1 MWEYPIARAYA
12 DARIVKIAGGSI
24 EIMKHIIGRQ
34 LFADNT
40 SRDKDAILN
49 GVAGVNPVLRSSSTM
64 SPFDLS
70 APTCSP
76 ASASSSPAA
85 APAWARSWRASSSR
99 HGAAVHICGRREG
112 VLQAGGDRAAGERAA
127 HGGSAQYHICDV
139 RDAEQIEAMVERI
152 WAGGP
157 LTGLVNNAAA
167 NFISPSVDISPRG
180 FAAVRSTVM
189 DGALFATLACGRRW
203 IAQGLPGSVVSMLVT
218 WVWTGSAYVLPSTM
232 AKTAVHAM
240 TMSLAVEWG
249 KHNIRV
255 NAVAPG
261 PFPTESA
268 WEKLAPIPKANVGA
282 ASADEVPM
290 GRFGSMHELCNL
302 LTFLQADG
310 CEYLTGQ
317 NIAIDGGHHLAA
329 PSTFAALGK
338 LTPRGLGR
346 SQGAGAGRAEQEKAQ
361 RSAG

>member
-1 MWEYPIARAYA
+1 MTTPSTFRADVLA
-12 DARIVKIAGGSI
+12 GKRILITGGGTGLGK
-24 EIMKHIIGRQ
+24 ELGRH
-34 LFADNT
+34 F
-40 SRDKDAILN
+40 
-49 GVAGVNPVLRSSSTM
+49 VA
-64 SPFDLS
+64 
-70 APTCSP
+70 
-76 ASASSSPAA
+76 
-85 APAWARSWRASSSR
+85 
-99 HGAAVHICGRREG
+99 HGASVHICGRREA
-112 VLQAGGDRAAGERAA
+112 VLQAAVTELQAAAQ
-127 HGGSAQYHICDV
+127 HGGSAEHHLCDV
-139 RDAEQIEAMVERI
+139 REAEQIEAMVERI
-152 WAGGP
+152 WQGGP

-167 NFISPSVDISPRG
+167 NFIAPSTEISPRG

-189 DGALFATLACGRRW
+189 DGALFCTLACGRRW

-218 WVWTGSAYVLPSTM
+218 WVWTGSAYVLPSAM
-232 AKTAVHAM
+232 AKTAVHGM

-290 GRFGSMHELCNL
+290 QRFGRMPELCNL

-310 CEYLTGQ
+310 CDYLTGQ

-329 PSTFAALGK
+329 PSTFAALGQ
-338 LTPRGLGR
+338 LTPADWAEAKAVVR
-346 SQGAGAGRAEQEKAQ
+346 GRAEKEKAQ
-361 RSAG
+361 RNTG

>member
-1 MWEYPIARAYA
+1 MTTPSTFRPDVLSGKRILITGGGTGLGKELAR
-12 DARIVKIAGGSI
+12 
-24 EIMKHIIGRQ
+24 Q
-34 LFADNT
+34 F
-40 SRDKDAILN
+40 
-49 GVAGVNPVLRSSSTM
+49 VAQ
-64 SPFDLS
+64 
-70 APTCSP
+70 
-76 ASASSSPAA
+76 
-85 APAWARSWRASSSR
+85 
-99 HGAAVHICGRREG
+99 GAAVHICGRRES
-112 VLQAGGDRAAGERAA
+112 VLQQTVAELQPVAQ
-127 HGGSAQYHICDV
+127 HGGGIECHICDV
-139 RDAEQIEAMVERI
+139 RGAEQIEAMVERI
-152 WAGGP
+152 WQGGP

-167 NFISPSVDISPRG
+167 NFISPSIDISPRG

-189 DGALFATLACGRRW
+189 DGALFSTLACGRRW
-203 IAQGLPGSVVSMLVT
+203 IAHGLPGSVVSMLVT
-218 WVWTGSAYVLPSTM
+218 WVWTGSAYVLPSVM

-249 KHNIRV
+249 KHNVRV

-282 ASADEVPM
+282 ASSDEVPM
-290 GRFGSMHELCNL
+290 QRFGRMHELCNL

-338 LTPRGLGR
+338 LTAEDWAEAKTLVR
-346 SQGAGAGRAEQEKAQ
+346 GRAEQEKAQ

>member
-1 MWEYPIARAYA
+1 MSSTSSTFRADVLAGKRILITGGGTGLGKEMARA
-12 DARIVKIAGGSI
+12 
-24 EIMKHIIGRQ
+24 
-34 LFADNT
+34 F
-40 SRDKDAILN
+40 
-49 GVAGVNPVLRSSSTM
+49 VA
-64 SPFDLS
+64 
-70 APTCSP
+70 
-76 ASASSSPAA
+76 
-85 APAWARSWRASSSR
+85 
-99 HGAAVHICGRREG
+99 HGACVYICGRREA
-112 VLQAGGDRAAGERAA
+112 VLQAAVAELRASAA
-127 HGGSAQYHICDV
+127 HGGRAEHHICDV
-139 RDAEQIEAMVERI
+139 RDAEQIEAMVEHL

-157 LTGLVNNAAA
+157 LTGLINNAAA
-167 NFISPSVDISPRG
+167 NFISPSTEISPRG

-249 KHNIRV
+249 KHGIRV

-290 GRFGSMHELCNL
+290 QRFGRMHELCNL

-338 LTPRGLGR
+338 LTPDDWA
-346 SQGAGAGRAEQEKAQ
+346 QAKAVVRAKAETEKTQ
-361 RSAG
+361 RSTG

>member
-1 MWEYPIARAYA
+1 MTQSIFRADVLAGKRILITGGGTGLGKEIAR
-12 DARIVKIAGGSI
+12 
-24 EIMKHIIGRQ
+24 Q
-34 LFADNT
+34 FA
-40 SRDKDAILN
+40 AQ
-49 GVAGVNPVLRSSSTM
+49 G
-64 SPFDLS
+64 
-70 APTCSP
+70 
-76 ASASSSPAA
+76 AS
-85 APAWARSWRASSSR
+85 
-99 HGAAVHICGRREG
+99 VHICGRREG
-112 VLQAGGDRAAGERAA
+112 VLQQAVAELQSAAQF
-127 HGGSAQYHICDV
+127 GGSAHYHICDV
-139 RDAEQIEAMVERI
+139 READQIEAMVERI
-152 WAGGP
+152 WAGGA

-189 DGALFATLACGRRW
+189 DGALFSTLACGRRW
-203 IAQGLPGSVVSMLVT
+203 IEQGLPGSVVSMLVT
-218 WVWTGSAYVLPSTM
+218 WVWTGSAYVLPSVM

-249 KHNIRV
+249 RHNIRV

-261 PFPTESA
+261 PFPTVSA

-282 ASADEVPM
+282 ASKDEVPM
-290 GRFGSMHELCNL
+290 QRFGRMHELCNL

-329 PSTFAALGK
+329 PSTFAALGQ
-338 LTPRGLGR
+338 LTPEDW
-346 SQGAGAGRAEQEKAQ
+346 AEAKTVVRARAAQEKSQ

>member
-1 MWEYPIARAYA
+1 MTTPSTFRANVLA
-12 DARIVKIAGGSI
+12 GKRILITGGGTGLGK
-24 EIMKHIIGRQ
+24 ELGRH
-34 LFADNT
+34 F
-40 SRDKDAILN
+40 
-49 GVAGVNPVLRSSSTM
+49 VA
-64 SPFDLS
+64 
-70 APTCSP
+70 
-76 ASASSSPAA
+76 
-85 APAWARSWRASSSR
+85 
-99 HGAAVHICGRREG
+99 HGAAVHICGRREA
-112 VLQAGGDRAAGERAA
+112 VLQAAVAELQAAAQ
-127 HGGSAQYHICDV
+127 HGGSAEYHLCDV
-139 RDAEQIEAMVERI
+139 REAEQIEAMVERI
-152 WAGGP
+152 WQGGP

-167 NFISPSVDISPRG
+167 NFIAPSTEISPRG

-189 DGALFATLACGRRW
+189 DGALFCTLACGRRW

-218 WVWTGSAYVLPSTM
+218 WVWTGSAYVLPSAM
-232 AKTAVHAM
+232 AKTAVHGM

-290 GRFGSMHELCNL
+290 QRFGRMPELCNL

-310 CEYLTGQ
+310 CDYLTGQ

-329 PSTFAALGK
+329 PSTFAALGQ
-338 LTPRGLGR
+338 LTPADWAEAKAVVR
-346 SQGAGAGRAEQEKAQ
+346 GRAEKEKAQ
-361 RSAG
+361 RNTG

>member
-1 MWEYPIARAYA
+1 MLASTPP
-12 DARIVKIAGGSI
+12 
-24 EIMKHIIGRQ
+24 
-34 LFADNT
+34 
-40 SRDKDAILN
+40 N
-49 GVAGVNPVLRSSSTM
+49 G
-64 SPFDLS
+64 
-70 APTCSP
+70 
-76 ASASSSPAA
+76 SSPVTPSSFRTDALA
-85 APAWARSWRASSSR
+85 GKRILITGGGTGLGKELARQFVSQ
-99 HGAAVHICGRREG
+99 GAAVFICGRREA
-112 VLQAGGDRAAGERAA
+112 VLQGAVAELQAVAQ
-127 HGGSAQYHICDV
+127 HGGSAGYHLCDV
-139 RDAEQIEAMVERI
+139 READQIEAMVEHI
-152 WAGGP
+152 WEGGP

-189 DGALFATLACGRRW
+189 DGALFCTLACGRRW
-203 IAQGLPGSVVSMLVT
+203 IAQGLPGSIVSMLVT
-218 WVWTGSAYVLPSTM
+218 WVWTGSAYVLPSVM

-249 KHNIRV
+249 PHNIRV

-282 ASADEVPM
+282 ASKDEVPM
-290 GRFGSMHELCNL
+290 QRFGRMHELCNL

-329 PSTFAALGK
+329 PSTFAALGR
-338 LTPRGLGR
+338 LTPDDWVQAKSVVR
-346 SQGAGAGRAEQEKAQ
+346 ARAELEKAQ
-361 RSAG
+361 RKAG

>member
-1 MWEYPIARAYA
+1 MFQPGLFKGKRILVTGGGTGLGKELART
-12 DARIVKIAGGSI
+12 
-24 EIMKHIIGRQ
+24 
-34 LFADNT
+34 F
-40 SRDKDAILN
+40 
-49 GVAGVNPVLRSSSTM
+49 VA
-64 SPFDLS
+64 
-70 APTCSP
+70 
-76 ASASSSPAA
+76 
-85 APAWARSWRASSSR
+85 
-99 HGAAVHICGRREG
+99 HGASVHICGRREA
-112 VLQAGGDRAAGERAA
+112 VLQQAVAELTPAAQ
-127 HGGSAQYHICDV
+127 HGGRIEHHICDV
-139 RDAEQIEAMVERI
+139 READQIEAMVERI

-157 LTGLVNNAAA
+157 LTGLINNAAA
-167 NFISPSVDISPRG
+167 NFIAPSVDISPRG

-189 DGALFATLACGRRW
+189 DGALFSTLACGKRW

-290 GRFGSMHELCNL
+290 QRFGRMPELCNL

-310 CEYLTGQ
+310 CDYLTGQ

-338 LTPRGLGR
+338 LTPEDWAEAKAVVR
-346 SQGAGAGRAEQEKAQ
+346 SRAEKEKSQ
-361 RSAG
+361 RSVG

>member
-1 MWEYPIARAYA
+1 MAAASTFRADVLAGKRILITGGGTGLGKELARA
-12 DARIVKIAGGSI
+12 
-24 EIMKHIIGRQ
+24 
-34 LFADNT
+34 F
-40 SRDKDAILN
+40 
-49 GVAGVNPVLRSSSTM
+49 VA
-64 SPFDLS
+64 
-70 APTCSP
+70 
-76 ASASSSPAA
+76 
-85 APAWARSWRASSSR
+85 
-99 HGAAVHICGRREG
+99 HGASVHICGRREA
-112 VLQAGGDRAAGERAA
+112 VLQQTVAELSKAAL
-127 HGGSAQYHICDV
+127 HGGRIEQHVCDV
-139 RDAEQIEAMVERI
+139 REAEQIEAMVERI

-157 LTGLVNNAAA
+157 LTGLINNAAA
-167 NFISPSVDISPRG
+167 NFIAPSVDISPRG

-189 DGALFATLACGRRW
+189 DGALFCTLACGRRW

-282 ASADEVPM
+282 ASCDEVPM
-290 GRFGSMHELCNL
+290 QRFGRMPELCNL

-338 LTPRGLGR
+338 LTPEDWAEAKAVVRL
-346 SQGAGAGRAEQEKAQ
+346 RAEKEKSQ
-361 RSAG
+361 RSVG

>member
-1 MWEYPIARAYA
+1 MTPSTFRSDVLANKRILVTGGGTGLGKELARHFIA
-12 DARIVKIAGGSI
+12 
-24 EIMKHIIGRQ
+24 
-34 LFADNT
+34 
-40 SRDKDAILN
+40 
-49 GVAGVNPVLRSSSTM
+49 
-64 SPFDLS
+64 
-70 APTCSP
+70 
-76 ASASSSPAA
+76 
-85 APAWARSWRASSSR
+85 
-99 HGAAVHICGRREG
+99 HGASVHICGRRES
-112 VLQAGGDRAAGERAA
+112 VLQETIAELQPAAK
-127 HGGSAQYHICDV
+127 HGGKIEYHICDV
-139 RDAEQIEAMVERI
+139 RDADQIEAMVERI
-152 WAGGP
+152 WQGGP

-167 NFISPSVDISPRG
+167 NFISPSIDISPRG

-189 DGALFATLACGRRW
+189 DGALFTTLACGRRW

-218 WVWTGSAYVLPSTM
+218 WVWTGSAYVLPSAM

-249 KHNIRV
+249 KHNVRV

-290 GRFGSMHELCNL
+290 ARFGRMPELCNL

-310 CEYLTGQ
+310 CEYLTGA
-317 NIAIDGGHHLAA
+317 NIPIDGGHPLAS

-338 LTPRGLGR
+338 LTKEDWAEAKTLVRGK
-346 SQGAGAGRAEQEKAQ
+346 AEQEKAQ

>member
-1 MWEYPIARAYA
+1 MNTAMFRPDVLSGKRILITGGGTGLGKELARQFIAC
-12 DARIVKIAGGSI
+12 G
-24 EIMKHIIGRQ
+24 
-34 LFADNT
+34 
-40 SRDKDAILN
+40 
-49 GVAGVNPVLRSSSTM
+49 
-64 SPFDLS
+64 
-70 APTCSP
+70 
-76 ASASSSPAA
+76 AS
-85 APAWARSWRASSSR
+85 
-99 HGAAVHICGRREG
+99 VHICGRREA
-112 VLQAGGDRAAGERAA
+112 VLQAAVAELSAAAA
-127 HGGSAQYHICDV
+127 HGGNAQYHICDV
-139 RDAEQIEAMVERI
+139 RDADQIDAMVERI
-152 WAGGP
+152 WQGGP

-189 DGALFATLACGRRW
+189 DGALFATLSCGKRW

-218 WVWTGSAYVLPSTM
+218 WVWTGSAYVLPSVM

-249 KHNIRV
+249 PHNIRV

-282 ASADEVPM
+282 ASKDEVPM
-290 GRFGSMHELCNL
+290 QRFGKMHELCNL

-329 PSTFAALGK
+329 PSTFAALGR
-338 LTPRGLGR
+338 LTPEDWAEAKAIVR
-346 SQGAGAGRAEQEKAQ
+346 GRAEQEKAQ
-361 RSAG
+361 RGTS

>member
-1 MWEYPIARAYA
+1 MTASTFRADVLSGKRILITGGGTGLGKELAR
-12 DARIVKIAGGSI
+12 
-24 EIMKHIIGRQ
+24 H
-34 LFADNT
+34 F
-40 SRDKDAILN
+40 
-49 GVAGVNPVLRSSSTM
+49 VA
-64 SPFDLS
+64 
-70 APTCSP
+70 
-76 ASASSSPAA
+76 
-85 APAWARSWRASSSR
+85 
-99 HGAAVHICGRREG
+99 HGATVYICGRREG
-112 VLQAGGDRAAGERAA
+112 VLQQAAAELNESAR
-127 HGGSAQYHICDV
+127 HGGRVHYRLCDV
-139 RDAEQIEAMVERI
+139 READQIEAMVEAV
-152 WAGGP
+152 WAEGP

-167 NFISPSVDISPRG
+167 NFISPSADISPRG

-218 WVWTGSAYVLPSTM
+218 WVWTGSAYVLPSVM

-290 GRFGSMHELCNL
+290 GRYGRMEELANL

-338 LTPRGLGR
+338 LTAEDWAEAKALVR
-346 SQGAGAGRAEQEKAQ
+346 SRAEQEKAQ
-361 RSAG
+361 RSTG

>member
-1 MWEYPIARAYA
+1 MNHTLARGPFRDDTLAGK
-12 DARIVKIAGGSI
+12 RILVTGGGTGLGK
-24 EIMKHIIGRQ
+24 ELAKA
-34 LFADNT
+34 FA
-40 SRDKDAILN
+40 SQ
-49 GVAGVNPVLRSSSTM
+49 G
-64 SPFDLS
+64 
-70 APTCSP
+70 
-76 ASASSSPAA
+76 AS
-85 APAWARSWRASSSR
+85 
-99 HGAAVHICGRREG
+99 VHICGRREA
-112 VLQAGGDRAAGERAA
+112 VLQEAVAEIKGVAA
-127 HGGSAQYHICDV
+127 HGGKAAYRICDV
-139 RDAEQIEAMVERI
+139 RDAEQIDAMVEGI
-152 WAGGP
+152 WQDDGP

-167 NFISPSVDISPRG
+167 NFISPSAEISPRG
-180 FAAVRSTVM
+180 FEAVRSTVM
-189 DGALFATLACGRRW
+189 DGALHATLACGRRW

-218 WVWTGSAYVLPSTM
+218 WVWTGSPFVLPSTM

-249 KHNIRV
+249 SKNIRV
-255 NAVAPG
+255 NALAPG

-282 ASADEVPM
+282 VSSDEVPM
-290 GRFGSMHELCNL
+290 QRFGRMPELCNL

-338 LTPRGLGR
+338 LTPDDWAQAKALVR
-346 SQGAGAGRAEQEKAQ
+346 GRAEQEKAQ

>member
-1 MWEYPIARAYA
+1 MQPIPFRPDVLAGKRILITGGGTGLGKELARNF
-12 DARIVKIAGGSI
+12 IS
-24 EIMKHIIGRQ
+24 Q
-34 LFADNT
+34 
-40 SRDKDAILN
+40 
-49 GVAGVNPVLRSSSTM
+49 
-64 SPFDLS
+64 
-70 APTCSP
+70 
-76 ASASSSPAA
+76 
-85 APAWARSWRASSSR
+85 
-99 HGAAVHICGRREG
+99 GAQVHICGRREQ
-112 VLQAGGDRAAGERAA
+112 VLQAAADELRASAS
-127 HGGSAQYHICDV
+127 HGGTVEHHICDV
-139 RDAEQIEAMVERI
+139 READQIEAMIDRI
-152 WAGGP
+152 WEGGP

-167 NFISPSVDISPRG
+167 NFISPSTEISPRG

-218 WVWTGSAYVLPSTM
+218 WVWTGSAYVLPSVM
-232 AKTAVHAM
+232 SKTAVHAM

-249 KHNIRV
+249 KHGIRV

-290 GRFGSMHELCNL
+290 GRFGRMHELCNL

-329 PSTFAALGK
+329 PSTFAALGQ
-338 LTPRGLGR
+338 LTPEDWAQAKATVR
-346 SQGAGAGRAEQEKAQ
+346 AKAEQEKAQ
-361 RSAG
+361 RSVG

>member
-1 MWEYPIARAYA
+1 MSSDIA
-12 DARIVKIAGGSI
+12 
-24 EIMKHIIGRQ
+24 
-34 LFADNT
+34 T
-40 SRDKDAILN
+40 
-49 GVAGVNPVLRSSSTM
+49 
-64 SPFDLS
+64 SPFRDEAL
-70 APTCSP
+70 AGKRILLTGAGTGLGKELACFF
-76 ASASSSPAA
+76 AA
-85 APAWARSWRASSSR
+85 R
-99 HGAAVHICGRREG
+99 GAAVHICGRREA
-112 VLQAGGDRAAGERAA
+112 VLQQAVDEIGATAAY
-127 HGGSAQYHICDV
+127 GGSIAYRICDV
-139 RDAEQIEAMVERI
+139 RSPEQIEGMVESI
-152 WAGGP
+152 WNDDGP

-167 NFISPSVDISPRG
+167 NFISPSADISPRG
-180 FAAVRSTVM
+180 FEAVRSTVM
-189 DGALFATLACGRRW
+189 DGALHATLACGRRW

-218 WVWTGSAYVLPSTM
+218 WVWTGSAYVLPSVM

-249 KHNIRV
+249 RHRIRV

-290 GRFGSMHELCNL
+290 GRFGKIDELCNL

-317 NIAIDGGHHLAA
+317 NIAIDGGHHLAS

-338 LTPRGLGR
+338 LTPEDWAEAKALVR
-346 SQGAGAGRAEQEKAQ
+346 GRAEQEKKQ
-361 RSAG
+361 RSTG